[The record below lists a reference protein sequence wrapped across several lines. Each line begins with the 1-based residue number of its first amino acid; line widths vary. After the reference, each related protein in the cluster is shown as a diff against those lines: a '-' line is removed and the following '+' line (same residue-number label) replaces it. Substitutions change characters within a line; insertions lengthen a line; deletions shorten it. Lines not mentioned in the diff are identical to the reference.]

1 MTQKLFVL
9 FGFLGGAAAGW
20 SLSVATYIVITDGGV
35 TVDRDGGLGLEFAFN
50 IGLVVGLV
58 LGIAGAFLVARERTS
73 C

>member
-20 SLSVATYIVITDGGV
+20 SLTVAAYILITDAGV
-35 TVDRDGGLGLEFAFN
+35 TVGDGGLGLEFAFN

-58 LGIAGAFLVARERTS
+58 LGIAGAFLVVRERMS

>member
-1 MTQKLFVL
+1 M
-9 FGFLGGAAAGW
+9 
-20 SLSVATYIVITDGGV
+20 ATYIVITDGGV